1 VRKRNVRRKIR
12 VAVRKVIRELC
23 PSVRSCLQ
31 TTTAIVTLVIQSKGL
46 VGLNGGGIEDKLRD
60 IFKQYGVPF
69 NVVRTAFYLGCEIYE
84 REIIQ

>member
-1 VRKRNVRRKIR
+1 M
-12 VAVRKVIRELC
+12 RKVIRELC